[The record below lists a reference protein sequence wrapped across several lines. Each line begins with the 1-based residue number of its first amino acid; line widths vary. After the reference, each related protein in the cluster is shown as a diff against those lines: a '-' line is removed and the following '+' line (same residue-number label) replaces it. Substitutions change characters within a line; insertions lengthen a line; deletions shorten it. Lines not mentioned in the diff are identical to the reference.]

1 MDSLEKTELTASI
14 HHIGKFLK
22 SGIPIYNSEVR
33 DTSGR
38 KMRRSR
44 RRRRR
49 AQAVA
54 KHYVFDANPTNTTI
68 GFYIFKLI

>member
-1 MDSLEKTELTASI
+1 MDSLEKIELTASI

-44 RRRRR
+44 RRRR
-49 AQAVA
+49 AQAIA
-54 KHYVFDANPTNTTI
+54 KHYVFDANPINTTI